1 MGRLA
6 SGNFFFKYEYARGA
20 EAGHSTEVLING
32 KALCLVPFQKRSW
45 GPLDVE
51 MKLTVGTSEEWIRLY
66 KDYMIIFRPLFG

>member
-1 MGRLA
+1 M
-6 SGNFFFKYEYARGA
+6 GA

-51 MKLTVGTSEEWIRLY
+51 MKLTVGTSEECIMLY
-66 KDYMIIFRPLFG
+66 KD